1 MLLAPRVRG
10 LFFCFLNTHLE
21 QYLAGRYCSCIP
33 GSALAKEIAP
43 YSGVLT
49 THICTALYNYKVL
62 NIHFYSAMPQQL
74 RGRYLPLRDEETK
87 AQTPPGMG
95 RASHV
100 PHSSHCKGS
109 HPLPSVP
116 TLAIHPSC
124 PYAPHL
130 PSTQRPWCLGSR
142 HPAPV
147 PPNPPQQQLPNSSS
161 RLYISRSCLKF
172 HLSKV
177 NFPGPGFLPTSLN

>member
-1 MLLAPRVRG
+1 MHPRLCLSKGDCSLLRCA
-10 LFFCFLNTHLE
+10 N
-21 QYLAGRYCSCIP
+21 
-33 GSALAKEIAP
+33 
-43 YSGVLT
+43 
-49 THICTALYNYKVL
+49 THICTALYNYRVL

-74 RGRYLPLRDEETK
+74 GGRYLPLRDEETE

-100 PHSSHCKGS
+100 PHSSHCNGS

-124 PYAPHL
+124 PYAPRL

-161 RLYISRSCLKF
+161 RLYISRPCLKF